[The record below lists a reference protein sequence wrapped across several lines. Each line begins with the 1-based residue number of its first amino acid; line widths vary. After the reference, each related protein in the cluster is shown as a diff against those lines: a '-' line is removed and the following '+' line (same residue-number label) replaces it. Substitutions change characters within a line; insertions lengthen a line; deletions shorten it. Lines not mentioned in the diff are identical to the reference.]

1 MSLNRTEAL
10 RILNERYRSPTLEI
24 LALGDTDVKG
34 PERDPIFRWAP
45 TLGTSVCL

>member
-1 MSLNRTEAL
+1 MSLSRTEAL